1 MKTQYKVGD
10 IIGNTV
16 QGFTFK
22 VLSINGN
29 YVMVENI
36 ITNQILNTYSDN
48 MYLSIYYQQKLT
60 LLY

>member
-1 MKTQYKVGD
+1 MKTQFKVGD

-48 MYLSIYYQQKLT
+48 MYLSIINKN
-60 LLY
+60 